1 MGEGAANISLGA
13 VLMEERVQ
21 VREQIECGREE
32 VEDGE
37 KHRERQNNQ
46 PLTMDGM
53 KME

>member
-1 MGEGAANISLGA
+1 MGEGAASISLGA

-21 VREQIECGREE
+21 ARVEVDCGR
-32 VEDGE
+32 EDGE
-37 KHRERQNNQ
+37 KHGERQNNQ